1 MAHWPYRRNGGVHE
15 THRASWVGIGGHW
28 RALAGVHRDPVG
40 ANEIAELKAQIE
52 ALQERLAKI
61 EAAQKKA
68 EKTAVTAGET
78 GGFKLP
84 GSNTSISIGSYVKGD
99 FYLDNRNDR
108 GHTFDVTSI
117 RLDDEPE
124 GADDDGDFGV
134 HAQQSRLRFD
144 THTPTGMGALN
155 TRIETDFNPYG
166 SAQPRL
172 RQAYGALG
180 PVLAGQAWSIL
191 GDDHTG
197 ANTVDFDGPVGII
210 ATTRKPQLRLT
221 LPMGEGFYGQMA
233 VEPPLTGNELPT
245 FLAAARYSAGWGAVN
260 LTGAAGRNDVEG
272 QNASAHA
279 LHVGASFNVADGTR
293 VMATYNMTKGF
304 TGRIWG
310 AGDGTAMV
318 DGDLKAQ
325 TSMGGFAGVTQS
337 WSDTISS
344 GLYFG
349 WVEND
354 TADGVSAL
362 DAAGENKALQTL
374 HANVFWSP
382 VPQAS
387 IGFEVMHGW
396 REVNAQANDAGD
408 AIDPAKKTE
417 GEATRVQLGVQ
428 YSF

>member
-1 MAHWPYRRNGGVHE
+1 M
-15 THRASWVGIGGHW
+15 IGKIPFGA
-28 RALAGVHRDPVG
+28 ALIGAGAALVLGLGPVNAG
-40 ANEIAELKAQIE
+40 EIDDLKAEIE
-52 ALQERLAKI
+52 ALQKRLAKI
-61 EAAQKKA
+61 EAAQKEAK
-68 EKTAVTAGET
+68 KTAVTAGET
-78 GGFKLP
+78 GGWKLP
-84 GSNTSISIGSYVKGD
+84 GSDTSVSISGYVKGD
-99 FYLDNRNDR
+99 FYLDNRPDS
-108 GHTFDVTSI
+108 GDTFNAPAI
-117 RLDDEPE
+117 PLDDETASGDE
-124 GADDDGDFGV
+124 DGNVGL
-134 HAQQSRLRFD
+134 HARQSRLRFD
-144 THTPTGMGALN
+144 THTPTDMGALN
-155 TRIETDFNPYG
+155 TRIETDFSG
-166 SAQPRL
+166 ADSVLRL
-172 RQAYGALG
+172 RQAYGTLG

-197 ANTVDFDGPVGII
+197 ANTVDFDGPVGVI

-233 VEPPLTGNELPT
+233 VEPPLAGNELPT

-279 LHVGASFNVADGTR
+279 LHVGASFNVADGTQ

-304 TGRIWG
+304 GERIWG

-325 TSMGGFAGVTQS
+325 TSMGGFAGITQS

-344 GLYFG
+344 GIYFG

-354 TADGVSAL
+354 TADGISAL
-362 DAAGENKALQTL
+362 DAAGKNKALQTL

-396 REVNAQANDAGD
+396 REVNPRANDNDPPDG
-408 AIDPAKKTE
+408 IDRTKKTK

>member
-1 MAHWPYRRNGGVHE
+1 MQSRTGYR
-15 THRASWVGIGGHW
+15 AALIAVGA
-28 RALAGVHRDPVG
+28 ALALSAAPAG
-40 ANEIAELKAQIE
+40 ADEIAELKGQIK

-84 GSNTSISIGSYVKGD
+84 GSNTSVSISGYVKGD

-124 GADDDGDFGV
+124 GADDDGDFGA
-134 HAQQSRLRFD
+134 HAQQSRFRLS

-155 TRIETDFNPYG
+155 TVIETGFNPYADPPG
-166 SAQPRL
+166 ALRL
-172 RQAYGALG
+172 RHAYGSLG
-180 PVLAGQAWSIL
+180 PVLAGQAWSL
-191 GDDHTG
+191 LVDEDT
-197 ANTVDFDGPVGII
+197 AASTVDFDGPVGTF
-210 ATTRKPQLRLT
+210 ANRKPQLRLS
-221 LPMGEGFYGQMA
+221 LPLGEGFVGQAA
-233 VEPPLTGNELPT
+233 VEESFKGNEMPT
-245 FLAAARYSAGWGAVN
+245 FLAALRYRSGWGAVN
-260 LTGAAGRNDVEG
+260 LAGAVGRNDQDG
-272 QNASAHA
+272 QNVSAHA
-279 LHVGASFNVADGTR
+279 LHFGAHINVTDGTK
-293 VMATYNMTKGF
+293 VMATLNRT
-304 TGRIWG
+304 TGVDRILGG
-310 AGDGTAMV
+310 ANGAVMV
-318 DGDLKAQ
+318 GGDLKAQ
-325 TSMGGFAGVTQS
+325 ESMGGIAGVS
-337 WSDTISS
+337 HRWSDSIST
-344 GLYFG
+344 GAYFG

-354 TADGVSAL
+354 TGDGVSAL
-362 DAAGENKALQTL
+362 DVAGTNKALQTL

-396 REVNAQANDAGD
+396 REVNARANDAED
-408 AIDPAKKTE
+408 AIDPAKKTR

>member
-1 MAHWPYRRNGGVHE
+1 MQSRTGYKA
-15 THRASWVGIGGHW
+15 
-28 RALAGVHRDPVG
+28 ALIAMGAAFALSAAPAGAD
-40 ANEIAELKAQIE
+40 EIAELKGQIK

-61 EAAQKKA
+61 ETAQKKA

-84 GSNTSISIGSYVKGD
+84 GSNTSISIGGYVKGD
-99 FYLDNRNDR
+99 FYLDNRPSSGD
-108 GHTFDVTSI
+108 TFNAPAI
-117 RLDDEPE
+117 PLDDATASGDE
-124 GADDDGDFGV
+124 DGNVGM
-134 HAQQSRLRFD
+134 HARQSRLRFD
-144 THTPTGMGALN
+144 THTPTEMGALN
-155 TRIETDFNPYG
+155 TRIETDFYG
-166 SAQPRL
+166 GGNVLRL

-197 ANTVDFDGPVGII
+197 ANTVDFDGPVGVI

-304 TGRIWG
+304 AERIWG

-325 TSMGGFAGVTQS
+325 TSMGGFAGVTRS

-344 GLYFG
+344 GIYFG

-354 TADGVSAL
+354 TADGISAL
-362 DAAGENKALQTL
+362 DAAGENKGLQTL

-396 REVNAQANDAGD
+396 REVNARANDAGD
-408 AIDPAKKTE
+408 AIDPAKKTK

>member
-1 MAHWPYRRNGGVHE
+1 MQSRTGYRAVLI
-15 THRASWVGIGGHW
+15 AVGA
-28 RALAGVHRDPVG
+28 ALALSAAPAG
-40 ANEIAELKAQIE
+40 ADEIAELKGQIK

-84 GSNTSISIGSYVKGD
+84 GSNTSISIGGYVKGD
-99 FYLDNRNDR
+99 FYLDNRPSSGD
-108 GHTFDVTSI
+108 TFNAPAI
-117 RLDDEPE
+117 PLDDATASGDE
-124 GADDDGDFGV
+124 DGNVGI
-134 HAQQSRLRFD
+134 HARQSRLRFD
-144 THTPTGMGALN
+144 THTPTDMGALN
-155 TRIETDFNPYG
+155 TRIETDFYG
-166 SAQPRL
+166 DGSVLRL

-304 TGRIWG
+304 GGRIWG

-318 DGDLKAQ
+318 DGNLKAQ

-354 TADGVSAL
+354 TADGISAL

-396 REVNAQANDAGD
+396 REVNARANDAED
-408 AIDPAKKTE
+408 AIDPAKKTR